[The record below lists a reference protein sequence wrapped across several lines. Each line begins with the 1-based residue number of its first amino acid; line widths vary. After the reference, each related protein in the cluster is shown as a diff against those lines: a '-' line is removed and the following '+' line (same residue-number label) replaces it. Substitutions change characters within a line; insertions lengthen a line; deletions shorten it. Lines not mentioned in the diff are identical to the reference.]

1 MLGVEKT
8 KMKAISPAL
17 LELKTLVP
25 VHCWRG
31 KVLIGV
37 KTREALSFSM
47 WSPDFPL
54 ESEKL
59 ESSGFQHSAL
69 FGVSTSKISTTWLFI
84 PQVKETHHHVAFS
97 LPSARPFQ
105 RHTLQYSH
113 GLHRNSQ
120 AHPGTPRCGQALQRR
135 RSCRGSVRAD
145 G

>member
-1 MLGVEKT
+1 MSGVEKT

-31 KVLIGV
+31 RVLIGV

-47 WSPDFPL
+47 RSPDFPL

-84 PQVKETHHHVAFS
+84 RQVKETHRHVAFW
-97 LPSARPFQ
+97 LPAARPF
-105 RHTLQYSH
+105 RRRRLQYSR
-113 GLHRNSQ
+113 GFHRSSQ
-120 AHPGTPRCGQALQRR
+120 ARPGTPRCGPALRRR
-135 RSCRGSVRAD
+135 RSCRGSVHAD